1 MQLSFYSESQAF
13 FDIFSHSE
21 WVRCS
26 QSRLF
31 CLKDFLKKVALLPF
45 SLLFKVCKTFF
56 RMVGVV
62 MAAALLF
69 ISLGATESGRVFF
82 MERVSSLSKD
92 LADWVL
98 FPLAIF
104 SCCFRLALAFII
116 HPSLYFR

>member
-1 MQLSFYSESQAF
+1 MQLNFYSESQAF

-21 WVRCS
+21 WVRCN

-45 SLLFKVCKTFF
+45 SLLFKACKTFF
-56 RMVGVV
+56 RIVGVFF
-62 MAAALLF
+62 ATALLF
-69 ISLGATESGRVFF
+69 ISLGTSESGRVFF
-82 MERVSSLSKD
+82 TGRVSSLSKD

-104 SCCFRLALAFII
+104 SCFFRLALAFIV
-116 HPSLYFR
+116 HPSLYFK